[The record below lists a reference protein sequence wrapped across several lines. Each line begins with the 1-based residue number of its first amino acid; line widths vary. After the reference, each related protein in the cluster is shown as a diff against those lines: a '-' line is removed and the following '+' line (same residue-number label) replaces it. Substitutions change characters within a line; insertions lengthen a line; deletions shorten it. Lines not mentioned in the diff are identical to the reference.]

1 MHCKSPTVD
10 QTRFLVTQES
20 PLDVRIHFLMDGVQS
35 VYNLSE
41 TSPELSR
48 FQYKVDPVFEKFLGY
63 GYTRTFYEDET
74 LLDIPVSDHALVDLK
89 DAGDVALGP
98 CFFHFHAVCGED
110 GPK

>member
-74 LLDIPVSDHALVDLK
+74 LLDIPVSGHALVDLK
-89 DAGDVALGP
+89 RGAP
-98 CFFHFHAVCGED
+98 
-110 GPK
+110 